1 MRIRDA
7 IGMIEKDGWRLVA
20 QKGSH
25 RQFKHPVKPGR
36 VTIAGALS
44 DELAPGTPNGILKQA
59 RLRGKLTMEYLV
71 VIEKAGK
78 GFSAY
83 IPDVPG
89 CVATGAT
96 PEKARARL
104 AVALEMHLAGLAEDG
119 LPEPPPE
126 ARADYISVSQ

>member
-1 MRIRDA
+1 
-7 IGMIEKDGWRLVA
+7 
-20 QKGSH
+20 
-25 RQFKHPVKPGR
+25 
-36 VTIAGALS
+36 
-44 DELAPGTPNGILKQA
+44 
-59 RLRGKLTMEYLV
+59 MEYLV

-83 IPDVPG
+83 IPDIPG

-119 LPEPPPE
+119 LPEPPPG